1 MAQILAINSADY
13 NTNIPVLPPAEKPVS
28 KISAAIDHVR
38 NAQEALLA
46 AIDRAQD
53 SVGIKQQEA
62 DTQNVNVQ
70 SKLLLDVYNQA
81 QVALTAWVTLLN
93 TTDPTNSGLIQIY
106 STDYQNAQTL
116 CNTTEQQG
124 TGAVSAATP
133 IATQDS
139 QNMAKIA
146 DLATSMASL
155 MSAVQQLMNGF

>member
-1 MAQILAINSADY
+1 MTQILSINSDDY
-13 NTNIPVLPPAEKPVS
+13 NLNIPVLPPAEKPVS
-28 KISAAIDHVR
+28 KVSAAIDHVR

-70 SKLLLDVYNQA
+70 SKMLLDVYNQA
-81 QVALTAWVTLLN
+81 QVALSAWVTLLN
-93 TTDPTNSGLIQIY
+93 NAGTDSGKIQIL

>member
-1 MAQILAINSADY
+1 MAQTLAINSADY

-38 NAQEALLA
+38 NAQEELLA

-70 SKLLLDVYNQA
+70 SKMLLDVYNQA

-93 TTDPTNSGLIQIY
+93 AAGSDSGTIQIL
-106 STDYQNAQTL
+106 STDYQNAQTM

>member
-1 MAQILAINSADY
+1 MTQILAINSANY
-13 NTNIPVLPPAEKPVS
+13 NLNIPVSPPEEKPVS
-28 KISAAIDHVR
+28 KVAVVADHLR

-70 SKLLLDVYNQA
+70 SKMLLDVYNQA
-81 QVALTAWVTLLN
+81 QVALSAWVTLLN
-93 TTDPTNSGLIQIY
+93 GTTDAPTIQIL
-106 STDYQNAQTL
+106 STDYQNAQTM

-146 DLATSMASL
+146 DLATSVASL